1 MKNSIAVMNACNTTM
16 HRSVSKSA
24 HMLLKDTCP
33 KKAETPGV

>member
-1 MKNSIAVMNACNTTM
+1 MNACNTTM
-16 HRSVSKSA
+16 HRSVSKTA